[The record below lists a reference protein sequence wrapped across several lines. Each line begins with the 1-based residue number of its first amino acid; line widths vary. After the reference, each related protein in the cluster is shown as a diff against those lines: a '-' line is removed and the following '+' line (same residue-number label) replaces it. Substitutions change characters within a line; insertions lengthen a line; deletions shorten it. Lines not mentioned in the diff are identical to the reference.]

1 MAPKSLPRPTLLFSA
16 SDTIFGQRPTLSN
29 EIWLPFRKAVKCS
42 SKHCISTDCGAS
54 LSNETGW
61 FVGTETLVVEVV
73 SSETSSD
80 ETPNSVAEQPDEL
93 ISKQEVVTKV
103 VKDTATCK
111 KTIKE
116 VSEKPPKRKIT
127 HDMVL
132 EEQYKAL
139 LLKQSNLKLNKKK
152 LELEIALLEQNAN
165 IKETE
170 TCGNL
175 MTTINLS
182 PIVAGRSFL
191 S

>member
-1 MAPKSLPRPTLLFSA
+1 MAPTSLPRPTLLFSA
-16 SDTIFGQRPTLSN
+16 SDTIFGQRPTLIN

-111 KTIKE
+111 KNYQGGKRKAPKEENNPRHGAGRAVQGFTIKAE
-116 VSEKPPKRKIT
+116 
-127 HDMVL
+127 
-132 EEQYKAL
+132 
-139 LLKQSNLKLNKKK
+139 
-152 LELEIALLEQNAN
+152 
-165 IKETE
+165 
-170 TCGNL
+170 
-175 MTTINLS
+175 
-182 PIVAGRSFL
+182 
-191 S
+191 

>member
-1 MAPKSLPRPTLLFSA
+1 M
-16 SDTIFGQRPTLSN
+16 
-29 EIWLPFRKAVKCS
+29 
-42 SKHCISTDCGAS
+42 
-54 LSNETGW
+54 
-61 FVGTETLVVEVV
+61 V
-73 SSETSSD
+73 SSEASAD
-80 ETPNSVAEQPDEL
+80 ETPNSVAAKPDEL
-93 ISKQEVVTKV
+93 ISKHKAVTKV
-103 VKDTATCK
+103 VEDTTSCK

-116 VSEKPPKRKIT
+116 VSKKPQKRKIT

-152 LELEIALLEQNAN
+152 LELEIALLEQKCAN

-170 TCGNL
+170 TSGNL

>member
-1 MAPKSLPRPTLLFSA
+1 M
-16 SDTIFGQRPTLSN
+16 
-29 EIWLPFRKAVKCS
+29 
-42 SKHCISTDCGAS
+42 
-54 LSNETGW
+54 
-61 FVGTETLVVEVV
+61 V
-73 SSETSSD
+73 SSEASAD
-80 ETPNSVAEQPDEL
+80 ENPNSVAEQPDEF
-93 ISKQEVVTKV
+93 SKHEAVTKV
-103 VKDTATCK
+103 GKDTATCK
-111 KTIKE
+111 KPIKE
-116 VSEKPPKRKIT
+116 VSEKPPKREIT

-152 LELEIALLEQNAN
+152 LEMEIALLEQKYVN

-182 PIVAGRSFL
+182 PVVASRSFL

>member
-29 EIWLPFRKAVKCS
+29 QIWLPFRKAVKCS
-42 SKHCISTDCGAS
+42 SKLYISTDCGAS
-54 LSNETGW
+54 LSNKTGW
-61 FVGTETLVVEVV
+61 FVGPETLVVEVV
-73 SSETSSD
+73 SSEDSVD
-80 ETPNSVAEQPDEL
+80 ETPNSLAELPDEL
-93 ISKQEVVTKV
+93 ISKHEAVT
-103 VKDTATCK
+103 KDTATCK
-111 KTIKE
+111 QTIKE
-116 VSEKPPKRKIT
+116 VSEKPPKKKIT

-152 LELEIALLEQNAN
+152 LELEIALLEQKCAK

-170 TCGNL
+170 ACGNL

>member
-1 MAPKSLPRPTLLFSA
+1 M
-16 SDTIFGQRPTLSN
+16 
-29 EIWLPFRKAVKCS
+29 
-42 SKHCISTDCGAS
+42 
-54 LSNETGW
+54 
-61 FVGTETLVVEVV
+61 V

>member
-1 MAPKSLPRPTLLFSA
+1 M
-16 SDTIFGQRPTLSN
+16 
-29 EIWLPFRKAVKCS
+29 
-42 SKHCISTDCGAS
+42 
-54 LSNETGW
+54 
-61 FVGTETLVVEVV
+61 V
-73 SSETSSD
+73 SSEASAD
-80 ETPNSVAEQPDEL
+80 ETPNSVAEKPDEL
-93 ISKQEVVTKV
+93 ISKHEAVTKV
-103 VKDTATCK
+103 VEDTASCK

-116 VSEKPPKRKIT
+116 VSEKRKIT

-152 LELEIALLEQNAN
+152 LELEIALLEQKCAN

-182 PIVAGRSFL
+182 LIVAGRSFL

>member
-1 MAPKSLPRPTLLFSA
+1 M
-16 SDTIFGQRPTLSN
+16 
-29 EIWLPFRKAVKCS
+29 
-42 SKHCISTDCGAS
+42 
-54 LSNETGW
+54 
-61 FVGTETLVVEVV
+61 V
-73 SSETSSD
+73 SSEASAD
-80 ETPNSVAEQPDEL
+80 ETPNSVAEQPNEL
-93 ISKQEVVTKV
+93 MDGAVTKV
-103 VKDTATCK
+103 VKDIATCK
-111 KTIKE
+111 KTLKE

-139 LLKQSNLKLNKKK
+139 LLKQSNLNLNKKK
-152 LELEIALLEQNAN
+152 LELEIALLEQKCAS

-170 TCGNL
+170 TCGNF

>member
-1 MAPKSLPRPTLLFSA
+1 M
-16 SDTIFGQRPTLSN
+16 
-29 EIWLPFRKAVKCS
+29 VKCS
-42 SKHCISTDCGAS
+42 SKHCIATYCSGAS
-54 LSNETGW
+54 LSNKTGW
-61 FVGTETLVVEVV
+61 FVGPETFVVEVV
-73 SSETSSD
+73 SSEASAD
-80 ETPNSVAEQPDEL
+80 ETPNFVAEQPDEL
-93 ISKQEVVTKV
+93 ISKHEAVTKV

-111 KTIKE
+111 QTIKA
-116 VSEKPPKRKIT
+116 VSETPRKRKIT

-152 LELEIALLEQNAN
+152 LELEIALLEQKCAN
-165 IKETE
+165 IEETE

-182 PIVAGRSFL
+182 PLVAGRSFL

>member
-1 MAPKSLPRPTLLFSA
+1 M
-16 SDTIFGQRPTLSN
+16 
-29 EIWLPFRKAVKCS
+29 
-42 SKHCISTDCGAS
+42 
-54 LSNETGW
+54 
-61 FVGTETLVVEVV
+61 V
-73 SSETSSD
+73 SSEASAD
-80 ETPNSVAEQPDEL
+80 ENPCSVAEDPNEF
-93 ISKQEVVTKV
+93 SKHQAVNKV
-103 VKDTATCK
+103 GKDTAMCK
-111 KTIKE
+111 KPIKE

-152 LELEIALLEQNAN
+152 LELEIALLEQKYAN

-182 PIVAGRSFL
+182 PIVASRSFL
-191 S
+191 SYIYLFVNCNRTYDDV

>member
-1 MAPKSLPRPTLLFSA
+1 MSP
-16 SDTIFGQRPTLSN
+16 
-29 EIWLPFRKAVKCS
+29 
-42 SKHCISTDCGAS
+42 SKHSVALQFLQDLQRCNFFVRICAILLGLHDDS
-54 LSNETGW
+54 SNLGW
-61 FVGTETLVVEVV
+61 CP
-73 SSETSSD
+73 SSPSENKIAD
-80 ETPNSVAEQPDEL
+80 ETPNSVAEKPDEL
-93 ISKQEVVTKV
+93 ISKHEAVTKV
-103 VKDTATCK
+103 VEDTASCK

-152 LELEIALLEQNAN
+152 LELEIALLEQKCAN

>member
-1 MAPKSLPRPTLLFSA
+1 
-16 SDTIFGQRPTLSN
+16 
-29 EIWLPFRKAVKCS
+29 
-42 SKHCISTDCGAS
+42 
-54 LSNETGW
+54 
-61 FVGTETLVVEVV
+61 
-73 SSETSSD
+73 
-80 ETPNSVAEQPDEL
+80 
-93 ISKQEVVTKV
+93 
-103 VKDTATCK
+103 
-111 KTIKE
+111 
-116 VSEKPPKRKIT
+116 
-127 HDMVL
+127 MVL